1 MAKKSTTRT
10 AVTADPKAGDKPD
23 NGVEPATA
31 GAPTPAK
38 TEAAEAP
45 AAVSNPKAEA
55 QPESKLSSASPAAIP
70 EAKAADKPADEREAK
85 DAGPSPLSGAT
96 AAGIAIARARQNPL
110 LNWLSSRAA
119 MIAIAAGVGAL
130 IGTTV
135 SNGISYTVSLASND
149 AGSGETT
156 RALRSSVSQLTAE
169 IASLKAMVAGNGI
182 ASLADD
188 TPRLLGGAESARIQP
203 APKLAAVSDAP
214 AGVSNEI
221 TGSIAAPSSPIAK
234 GWTLWRVRNGRAL
247 VQGENG
253 YFEVAPGSR
262 LPGLGTVER
271 IVRRGNDW
279 SVETR
284 NGVIL
289 PRS

>member
-1 MAKKSTTRT
+1 MAKKSTTKT
-10 AVTADPKAGDKPD
+10 AVTTAERKAGDKPED
-23 NGVEPATA
+23 KAVSATA
-31 GAPTPAK
+31 ETPAP
-38 TEAAEAP
+38 AGAEAS
-45 AAVSNPKAEA
+45 AADIKLTAGT
-55 QPESKLSSASPAAIP
+55 QPEDKVASPSPAIA
-70 EAKAADKPADEREAK
+70 EQITTADKPTAESETK
-85 DAGPSPLSGAT
+85 DTGSPPSGA
-96 AAGIAIARARQNPL
+96 AAAAIVNARQNPL

-135 SNGISYTVSLASND
+135 SNGISYTVSLASNN
-149 AGSGETT
+149 AGSGET
-156 RALRSSVSQLTAE
+156 RALRASVSQLTAE
-169 IASLKAMVAGNGI
+169 IASLKAIVAGTET

-188 TPRLLGGAESARIQP
+188 TPRLLGGAESARTHPP
-203 APKLAAVSDAP
+203 AKLAAVSDAP
-214 AGVSNEI
+214 AAVSQEI
-221 TGSIAAPSSPIAK
+221 TGSIAAPSSSVAK

-289 PRS
+289 PRG